1 MNKMISLL
9 QKADIRIDGK
19 RGWDIKVKDQR
30 LFSRVARG
38 GVTALGEAY
47 VDGWWE
53 CDQIEVLFDKL
64 IRAELP
70 SHFKNHWA
78 TLAILFKEKLFNL
91 QDRKGSLKFIKHHY
105 DLGNDLFE
113 FMLDKRMTYTC
124 GYWKQAKTLNEAQEA
139 KLDLVCKKIGLK
151 KGMTVL
157 DIGCGWGS
165 FIKFAAEKYGARC
178 VGITLSKEQA
188 AYAKKSCRGL
198 PVEVRIQDYRDV
210 KEKFD
215 RVISLGMF
223 EHVGPK
229 NYRTY
234 MKAAHAALK
243 EDGIFLLHCF
253 GGTYPTPNRMQPET
267 RWVEKYIFPGM
278 ALPSVGQIY
287 TASDSLFIPQDLQNF
302 GKYYDPTLMAWF
314 ANCEKNQRAIKER
327 YGERFYRLWRYY
339 LLLCAGGF
347 RSGKYHL
354 WQMVFSKKPLPQVYE
369 TVR

>member
-1 MNKMISLL
+1 MVALL
-9 QKADIRIDGK
+9 RRADIHVNGTRA
-19 RGWDIKVKDQR
+19 WDIKIKNSR
-30 LFSRVARG
+30 LFSRVARE
-38 GVTALGEAY
+38 GVTGLGEAY

-53 CDQIEVLFDKL
+53 CDQLDVFFDKL
-64 IRAELP
+64 IRADLP
-70 SHFKNHWA
+70 VEFKNHW
-78 TLAILFKEKLFNL
+78 TTWGIFLKEKIFNL
-91 QDRKGSLKFIKHHY
+91 QDRQSARKFIKHHY

-113 FMLDKRMTYTC
+113 LMLDKRMTYTC
-124 GYWKQAKTLNEAQEA
+124 GYWKNAKTLDAAQEA

-151 KGMTVL
+151 KGMSVL

-188 AYAKKSCRGL
+188 RYANGSCTGL
-198 PVEVRIQDYRDV
+198 PVEVRVQDYRDV
-210 KEKFD
+210 REKFD
-215 RVISLGMF
+215 RVVSLGMF

-229 NYRTY
+229 NYQTY
-234 MKAAHAALK
+234 MRAAHAALK
-243 EDGIFLLHCF
+243 DDGLFLLHCF

-278 ALPSVGQIY
+278 ALPSVGQIFS
-287 TASDSLFIPQDLQNF
+287 AADSLFLPLDMHNF
-302 GKYYDPTLMAWF
+302 GHYYDPTLMAWF
-314 ANCEKNQRAIKER
+314 ANCQRNQRTIKEK

-354 WQMVFSKKPLPQVYE
+354 WQIVFSKKPLQRVYE
-369 TVR
+369 AVR